1 MLSCILVQKGK
12 EKPGRNVKEPVCAF
26 FRSPVYAVQPKVA
39 GFIPSMLYNKYMKTI
54 LKYLKPYRKPLL
66 LTGVLCVIYTLS
78 SAFLPY
84 LMSRIVDDGI
94 AAGDMG
100 TILKLGGMMLGLAI
114 LSMLCALWTS
124 AVNARISAGFSH
136 DLTRSIFQKASA
148 LDFENFSRIG
158 TSGLLTRST
167 HDVST
172 LSGASSMMV
181 NVVVVVP
188 ILMAGGVA
196 FALLSDRVL
205 ALILLLATPLAFLIL
220 FPIVRHLDR
229 LWKLSDEYIDEQNR
243 LMRERL
249 SGIRVI
255 RAFDKEAHEH
265 GRIKHATEEMA
276 KYIIRANVRAGYV
289 NPLCMLVLNFAA
301 VVMLLVGANRL
312 QNPELM
318 QAGLTAGGVI
328 ATVQYVALILNG
340 VMMLSWTFVFLPHLK
355 VCINRVT
362 EVLNL
367 PDEPE
372 LEGSGQIIGGDLV
385 LSGVGFSYPDSELK
399 TLSGIDLVVRA
410 GETVAI
416 IGGTGS
422 GKSTILKLLLNFYP
436 PTEGEISLGGK
447 PYAKIGRADVRSNI
461 SAALQKGMVFEGTLL
476 DNVRMGNPN
485 ASEDDVRTVLDIAQM
500 TEFADS
506 HPEGL
511 SYRLAQAGANIS
523 GGQKQRIS
531 IARTILKPASV
542 YVFDDSFSALDY
554 LTESKLRKALN
565 RYLAGKSQI
574 IITQRA
580 ATAMRCDRIYVIE
593 QGSIVGSGTHAELVK
608 SCKVYREIVRSQ
620 LGGDAV

>member
-1 MLSCILVQKGK
+1 
-12 EKPGRNVKEPVCAF
+12 
-26 FRSPVYAVQPKVA
+26 
-39 GFIPSMLYNKYMKTI
+39 MKKI
-54 LKYLKPYRKPLL
+54 FPYLKPYKKQMI
-66 LTGVLCVIYTLS
+66 LTGILCVVSTLEGT
-78 SAFLPY
+78 FLPY

-94 AAGDMG
+94 AVGNMG
-100 TILKLGGMMLGLAI
+100 AILRLGGLMLALAI
-114 LSMLCALWTS
+114 MSMLCAVWTG
-124 AVNARISAGFSH
+124 AVNARISAGFSR
-136 DLTRSIFQKASA
+136 DLTHGIFRKASA
-148 LDFENFSRIG
+148 LDFENFSKIG

-172 LSGASSMMV
+172 ISGVSSMFV
-181 NVVVVVP
+181 NVVVMVP
-188 ILMAGGVA
+188 IMIAGGVA

-205 ALILLLATPLAFLIL
+205 ALILLLSMPIAFLIL

-265 GRIKHATEEMA
+265 GRIAQATEEMA

-289 NPLCMLVLNFAA
+289 NPLCMLVLNLAT
-301 VVMLLVGANRL
+301 VVMLTVGANRL
-312 QNPELM
+312 QDPALLA
-318 QAGLTAGGVI
+318 QGLTAGGII

-362 EVLNL
+362 EVLDL
-367 PDEPE
+367 PDEPADAGDGTI
-372 LEGSGQIIGGDLV
+372 LGGDLV
-385 LSGVGFSYPDSELK
+385 LENVGFAYPGSEVL
-399 TLSGIDLVVRA
+399 TVSGIQMTVKA
-410 GETVAI
+410 GETAAI

-422 GKSTILKLLLNFYP
+422 GKSTILKLLLDFYA
-436 PTEGEISLGGK
+436 PTEGTISLGGV
-447 PYAKIGRADVRSNI
+447 PYETIGRGGVRENV

-476 DNVRMGNPN
+476 DNVRMGDPD
-485 ASEDDVRTVLDIAQM
+485 ASEDAVRNVLDIAQM
-500 TEFADS
+500 TEFVDS
-506 HPEGL
+506 HEEGL
-511 SYRLAQAGANIS
+511 NYRLAQSGANIS

-565 RYLAGKSQI
+565 RYLAGKTQI

-580 ATAMRCDRIYVIE
+580 ATAMRCDRIYVLE
-593 QGSIVGSGTHAELVK
+593 QGSIVGSGTHAELVQN
-608 SCKVYREIVRSQ
+608 CAVYREIVRSQ

>member
-1 MLSCILVQKGK
+1 
-12 EKPGRNVKEPVCAF
+12 
-26 FRSPVYAVQPKVA
+26 
-39 GFIPSMLYNKYMKTI
+39 MKTI
-54 LKYLKPYRKPLL
+54 YPYLKPYKKELI
-66 LTGVLCVIYTLS
+66 LTGVLCVVATLEGV
-78 SAFLPY
+78 FLPY

-94 AAGDMG
+94 ALGDMG
-100 TILKLGGMMLGLAI
+100 AILKLGALMLGLAVM
-114 LSMLCALWTS
+114 SMLCALWTS
-124 AVNARISAGFSH
+124 AVNAKVSAGFSH
-136 DLTRSIFQKASA
+136 NLTRGIFDKASA
-148 LDFENFSRIG
+148 LSFENFSKIG

-172 LSGASSMMV
+172 ISQASSMFV
-181 NVVVVVP
+181 NVVVIVP
-188 ILMAGGVA
+188 ILLAGGVL

-205 ALILLLATPLAFLIL
+205 ALILLLSMPIAFLIL
-220 FPIVRHLDR
+220 FPIVRHLDA

-265 GRIKHATEEMA
+265 GRIAHATEEMA

-289 NPLCMLVLNFAA
+289 NPLCMLVLNLAT

-312 QNPELM
+312 QNPALLEG
-318 QAGLTAGGVI
+318 GLTAGGII

-355 VCINRVT
+355 VCVNRVT
-362 EVLNL
+362 EVLKL
-367 PDEPE
+367 PDEPTDAGDGT
-372 LEGSGQIIGGDLV
+372 LLGGDLV
-385 LSGVGFSYPDSELK
+385 LENVGFAYPDSELS
-399 TLSGIDLVVRA
+399 TLSGITLTVKA
-410 GETVAI
+410 GETAAI

-422 GKSTILKLLLNFYP
+422 GKSTLLKLLLNFYP
-436 PTEGEISLGGK
+436 PTEGSISLGGK
-447 PYAKIGRADVRSNI
+447 PYETIGRSGVRDNV

-476 DNVRMGNPN
+476 DNVRMGWPD
-485 ASEDDVRTVLDIAQM
+485 ADEDAVKNVLEIAQM
-500 TEFADS
+500 TEFLES
-506 HPEGL
+506 HEEGL
-511 SYRLAQAGANIS
+511 SYRLAQSGANIS

-565 RYLAGKSQI
+565 RHLAGKTQI

-580 ATAMRCDRIYVIE
+580 ATAMRCDTVFVIE
-593 QGSIVGSGTHAELVK
+593 QGSIVGSGTHAELLK
-608 SCKVYREIVRSQ
+608 SCGVYREIVRSQ

>member
-1 MLSCILVQKGK
+1 
-12 EKPGRNVKEPVCAF
+12 
-26 FRSPVYAVQPKVA
+26 
-39 GFIPSMLYNKYMKTI
+39 MKTI
-54 LKYLKPYRKPLL
+54 LHYLKPYRKPLI
-66 LTGVLCVIYTLS
+66 LTGVLCILFTLGG
-78 SAFLPY
+78 AFLPY

-94 AAGDMG
+94 ATGDLG
-100 TILKLGGMMLGLAI
+100 VILKLGALMLGLAI
-114 LSMLCALWTS
+114 LSMLCAIWTS
-124 AVNARISAGFSH
+124 AINARISAGFSY
-136 DLTRSIFQKASA
+136 DLTRGIFRKASG
-148 LDFENFSRIG
+148 LDFENFSKIG

-188 ILMAGGVA
+188 ILMVGGVA

-205 ALILLLATPLAFLIL
+205 ALILLLSTPLAFLIL
-220 FPIVRHLDR
+220 FPIVRHLDK

-249 SGIRVI
+249 SGIRII

-265 GRIKHATEEMA
+265 GRIAHATEEMA

-289 NPLCMLVLNFAA
+289 NPLCMLVLNFAT
-301 VVMLLVGANRL
+301 VVMLWVGANRL
-312 QNPELM
+312 QDPVLLEK
-318 QAGLTAGGVI
+318 GLTAGGVI

-362 EVLNL
+362 EVLHL

-372 LEGSGQIIGGDLV
+372 LEGCGEVVGGDIV
-385 LSGVGFSYPDSELK
+385 LKNVGFSYPGSELK
-399 TLSGIDLVVRA
+399 TLSGIDLTVHA

-422 GKSTILKLLLNFYP
+422 GKSTILKLLLDFYP

-447 PYAKIGRADVRSNI
+447 PYAGIGRATVRGSI

-476 DNVRMGNPN
+476 DNVRMGNPD
-485 ASEDDVRTVLDIAQM
+485 ASEEAVRNVLDIAQM
-500 TEFADS
+500 TDFVES
-506 HPEGL
+506 HKEGL
-511 SYRLAQAGANIS
+511 DYRLAQAGANIS

-580 ATAMRCDRIYVIE
+580 ATAMRCDKIYVLE
-593 QGSIVGSGTHAELVK
+593 QGGVVGSGTHESLMQ
-608 SCKVYREIVRSQ
+608 SCTVYREIVRSQ
-620 LGGDAV
+620 LGGDAA

>member
-1 MLSCILVQKGK
+1 
-12 EKPGRNVKEPVCAF
+12 
-26 FRSPVYAVQPKVA
+26 
-39 GFIPSMLYNKYMKTI
+39 MKTI
-54 LKYLKPYRKPLL
+54 LHYLKPYRKPLI
-66 LTGVLCVIYTLS
+66 LTGVLCILFTLGG
-78 SAFLPY
+78 AFLPY

-94 AAGDMG
+94 ATGDLG
-100 TILKLGGMMLGLAI
+100 VILKLGALMLGLAI
-114 LSMLCALWTS
+114 LSMLCAIWTS
-124 AVNARISAGFSH
+124 AINARISAGFSY
-136 DLTRSIFQKASA
+136 DLTRGIFRKASG
-148 LDFENFSRIG
+148 LDFENFSKIG

-188 ILMAGGVA
+188 ILMVGGVA

-205 ALILLLATPLAFLIL
+205 ALILLLSTPLAFLIL
-220 FPIVRHLDR
+220 FPIVRHLDK

-265 GRIKHATEEMA
+265 GRIAHATEEMA

-289 NPLCMLVLNFAA
+289 NPLCMLVLNFAT
-301 VVMLLVGANRL
+301 VVMLWVGANRL
-312 QNPELM
+312 QDPVLLEK
-318 QAGLTAGGVI
+318 GLTAGGVI

-362 EVLNL
+362 EVLHL

-372 LEGSGQIIGGDLV
+372 LEGGGEVVGGDLV
-385 LSGVGFSYPDSELK
+385 LKNVGFTYPGSELK
-399 TLSGIDLVVRA
+399 TLSGIDLTVHA

-422 GKSTILKLLLNFYP
+422 GKSTILKLLLDFYP

-447 PYAKIGRADVRSNI
+447 PYAGIGRATVRDSI

-476 DNVRMGNPN
+476 DNVRMGNPD
-485 ASEDDVRTVLDIAQM
+485 ASEEAVRNVLDIAQM
-500 TEFADS
+500 TDFVES
-506 HPEGL
+506 HKEGL
-511 SYRLAQAGANIS
+511 DYRLAQAGANIS

-580 ATAMRCDRIYVIE
+580 ATAMRCDKIYVLE
-593 QGSIVGSGTHAELVK
+593 QGGVVGSGTHESLMQ
-608 SCKVYREIVRSQ
+608 SCTVYREIVRSQ
-620 LGGDAV
+620 LGGDAA

>member
-1 MLSCILVQKGK
+1 MI
-12 EKPGRNVKEPVCAF
+12 
-26 FRSPVYAVQPKVA
+26 
-39 GFIPSMLYNKYMKTI
+39 
-54 LKYLKPYRKPLL
+54 
-66 LTGVLCVIYTLS
+66 LTGILCVVSTLEGT
-78 SAFLPY
+78 FLPY

-94 AAGDMG
+94 AVGNMG
-100 TILKLGGMMLGLAI
+100 AIFRLGGLMLALAI
-114 LSMLCALWTS
+114 MSMLCAVWTG
-124 AVNARISAGFSH
+124 AVNARISAGFSR
-136 DLTRSIFQKASA
+136 DLTHGIFRKASA
-148 LDFENFSRIG
+148 LDFENFSKIG

-172 LSGASSMMV
+172 ISSVSSMFV
-181 NVVVVVP
+181 NVVVMVP
-188 ILMAGGVA
+188 IMIAGGVA
-196 FALLSDRVL
+196 FALLSDRML
-205 ALILLLATPLAFLIL
+205 ALILLLSMPIAFLIL

-229 LWKLSDEYIDEQNR
+229 LWKLSDEYIDVQNR

-265 GRIKHATEEMA
+265 GRIAHATEEMA

-289 NPLCMLVLNFAA
+289 NPLCMLVLNLAT
-301 VVMLLVGANRL
+301 VVMLTVGANRL
-312 QNPELM
+312 QNPALLA
-318 QAGLTAGGVI
+318 QGLTAGGII

-362 EVLNL
+362 EVLEL
-367 PDEPE
+367 PDEPADA
-372 LEGSGQIIGGDLV
+372 GDGTIIGGDLV
-385 LSGVGFSYPDSELK
+385 LENVGFAYPGSEVLTVSGVHMTVK
-399 TLSGIDLVVRA
+399 A
-410 GETVAI
+410 GETAAV

-422 GKSTILKLLLNFYP
+422 GKSTILKLLLDFYA
-436 PTEGEISLGGK
+436 PTEGKISLGGV
-447 PYAKIGRADVRSNI
+447 PYETIGRGGVRENV

-476 DNVRMGNPN
+476 DNVRMGNPD
-485 ASEDDVRTVLDIAQM
+485 ASEDAVRNVLDIAQM
-500 TEFADS
+500 TEFVDS
-506 HPEGL
+506 HEEGL
-511 SYRLAQAGANIS
+511 NYRLAQSGANIS

-565 RYLAGKSQI
+565 RYLAGKTQI

-580 ATAMRCDRIYVIE
+580 ATAMRCDRIYVLE
-593 QGSIVGSGTHAELVK
+593 QGSIVGSGTHAELIQT
-608 SCKVYREIVRSQ
+608 CEVYREIVRSQ

>member
-1 MLSCILVQKGK
+1 MRKIF
-12 EKPGRNVKEPVCAF
+12 PF
-26 FRSPVYAVQPKVA
+26 
-39 GFIPSMLYNKYMKTI
+39 
-54 LKYLKPYRKPLL
+54 LKPYKGPLI
-66 LTGVLCVIYTLS
+66 LTAVLCLVWTLQGM
-78 SAFLPY
+78 FLPY

-94 AAGDMG
+94 ATGNMG
-100 TILKLGGMMLGLAI
+100 VILKLGALMLGLAI

-124 AVNARISAGFSH
+124 AINAKISAGFSH
-136 DLTRSIFQKASA
+136 DLTRGIFDKASG
-148 LDFENFSRIG
+148 LGFEDFSKIG
-158 TSGLLTRST
+158 TAGLLTRST

-172 LSGASSMMV
+172 ISMASSMFV

-188 ILMAGGVA
+188 ILIAGGVL

-205 ALILLLATPLAFLIL
+205 ALILLLATPVAFLIL
-220 FPIVRHLDR
+220 FPIVRHLDK

-265 GRIKHATEEMA
+265 GRIAHATEEMA

-289 NPLCMLVLNFAA
+289 NPLCMLVLNMAT

-312 QNPELM
+312 QDPALM
-318 QAGLTAGGVI
+318 EAGLTAGGII

-340 VMMLSWTFVFLPHLK
+340 VMMLSWTVVFLPHLK

-362 EVLNL
+362 EVLAL
-367 PDEPE
+367 PDEPAE
-372 LEGSGQIIGGDLV
+372 TGDGTILGGDLV
-385 LSGVGFSYPDSELK
+385 LENVGFAYPDSELK
-399 TLSGIDLVVRA
+399 TLSGVSLAVKA
-410 GETVAI
+410 GQTAAI

-422 GKSTILKLLLNFYP
+422 GKSTLLKLLLDFYP
-436 PTEGEISLGGK
+436 PTEGSISLGGR
-447 PYAKIGRADVRSNI
+447 PYETLGRGCVRDNV

-476 DNVRMGNPN
+476 DNVRMGNPD
-485 ASEDDVRTVLDIAQM
+485 ASEDDVKNALDIAQM
-500 TEFADS
+500 TEFVQS
-506 HPEGL
+506 HEEGL
-511 SYRLAQAGANIS
+511 QYRLAQSGANIS

-565 RYLAGKSQI
+565 RHLAGKTQI

-580 ATAMRCDRIYVIE
+580 ATAMRCDVIFVIE
-593 QGSIVGSGTHAELVK
+593 QGSIVGSGTHAELLQ
-608 SCKVYREIVRSQ
+608 SCTVYREIVRSQ
-620 LGGDAV
+620 LGGDAA

>member
-1 MLSCILVQKGK
+1 
-12 EKPGRNVKEPVCAF
+12 
-26 FRSPVYAVQPKVA
+26 
-39 GFIPSMLYNKYMKTI
+39 MKTI
-54 LKYLKPYRKPLL
+54 LHYLKPYRKPLI
-66 LTGVLCVIYTLS
+66 LTGVLCILFTLGG
-78 SAFLPY
+78 AFLPY

-94 AAGDMG
+94 ATGDLSV
-100 TILKLGGMMLGLAI
+100 ILKLGALMLGLAI
-114 LSMLCALWTS
+114 LSMLCAIWTS
-124 AVNARISAGFSH
+124 AINARISAGFSY
-136 DLTRSIFQKASA
+136 DLTRSIFRKASG
-148 LDFENFSRIG
+148 LDFENFSKIG

-188 ILMAGGVA
+188 ILMVGGVA

-205 ALILLLATPLAFLIL
+205 ALILLLSTPLAFLIL
-220 FPIVRHLDR
+220 FPIVRHLDK

-265 GRIKHATEEMA
+265 GRIAHATEEMA

-289 NPLCMLVLNFAA
+289 NPLCMLVLNFAT
-301 VVMLLVGANRL
+301 VVMLWVGANRL
-312 QNPELM
+312 QDPVLLEI
-318 QAGLTAGGVI
+318 GLTAGGVI

-362 EVLNL
+362 EVLHL

-372 LEGSGQIIGGDLV
+372 LEGGGEVVGGDLV
-385 LSGVGFSYPDSELK
+385 LKNVGFSYPGSELK
-399 TLSGIDLVVRA
+399 TLSGIDLTVHA

-422 GKSTILKLLLNFYP
+422 GKSTILKLLLDFYP

-447 PYAKIGRADVRSNI
+447 PYAGIGRATVRDSI

-476 DNVRMGNPN
+476 DNVRMGNPD
-485 ASEDDVRTVLDIAQM
+485 ASEEAVRNVLDIAQM
-500 TEFADS
+500 TDFVES
-506 HPEGL
+506 HKEGL
-511 SYRLAQAGANIS
+511 DFRLAQAGANIS

-580 ATAMRCDRIYVIE
+580 ATAMRCDKIYVLE
-593 QGSIVGSGTHAELVK
+593 QGGVVDSGTHESLMQ
-608 SCKVYREIVRSQ
+608 SCTVYREIVRSQ
-620 LGGDAV
+620 LGGDAA

>member
-1 MLSCILVQKGK
+1 MKKIL
-12 EKPGRNVKEPVCAF
+12 PF
-26 FRSPVYAVQPKVA
+26 
-39 GFIPSMLYNKYMKTI
+39 
-54 LKYLKPYRKPLL
+54 LKPYKKQLI
-66 LTGVLCVIYTLS
+66 LTGVLCVVATLEG
-78 SAFLPY
+78 AFLPY

-94 AAGDMG
+94 APGSME
-100 TILKLGGMMLGLAI
+100 TILKLGGLMLGLAVM
-114 LSMLCALWTS
+114 SMLCSLLTG

-136 DLTRSIFQKASA
+136 DLTRSIFDKASA
-148 LDFENFSRIG
+148 LDFENFSKIG

-172 LSGASSMMV
+172 ISQASGMFV
-181 NVVVVVP
+181 NVVAVVP
-188 ILMAGGVA
+188 IMLAGGVA
-196 FALLSDRVL
+196 FAFLSDRVL
-205 ALILLLATPLAFLIL
+205 ALVLLLAVPVAFLIL

-265 GRIKHATEEMA
+265 GRIAHATEEMA

-289 NPLCMLVLNFAA
+289 NPLCMLVLNLAT
-301 VVMLLVGANRL
+301 VVMLLIGAQRL
-312 QNPELM
+312 QDPALLRE
-318 QAGLTAGGVI
+318 GLTAGSVI
-328 ATVQYVALILNG
+328 ATVQYVALILNA

-362 EVLNL
+362 EVLEL
-367 PDEPE
+367 PDEPVDA
-372 LEGSGQIIGGDLV
+372 GDGTVIGGDLV
-385 LSGVGFSYPDSELK
+385 LKNVGFAYPG
-399 TLSGIDLVVRA
+399 SGIRTVSDISFTVKA
-410 GETVAI
+410 GQTAAL

-422 GKSTILKLLLNFYP
+422 GKSTILKLLLGFYP
-436 PTEGEISLGGK
+436 PDEGEISLGGI
-447 PYAKIGRADVRSNI
+447 PYRTIGRGGVRENI

-476 DNVRMGNPN
+476 DNVRMGDPS
-485 ASEDDVRTVLDIAQM
+485 ADEDAVKHVLDIAQM
-500 TEFADS
+500 TDFMKS

-511 SYRLAQAGANIS
+511 AYHLAQSGANIS

-565 RYLAGKSQI
+565 RHLAGKTQI

-580 ATAMRCDRIYVIE
+580 ATAMRCDTIFVIE

>member
-1 MLSCILVQKGK
+1 
-12 EKPGRNVKEPVCAF
+12 
-26 FRSPVYAVQPKVA
+26 
-39 GFIPSMLYNKYMKTI
+39 MKTI
-54 LKYLKPYRKPLL
+54 LHYLKPYRKPLI
-66 LTGVLCVIYTLS
+66 LTGVLCILFTLGG
-78 SAFLPY
+78 AFLPY

-94 AAGDMG
+94 ATGDLSV
-100 TILKLGGMMLGLAI
+100 ILKLGALMLGLAI
-114 LSMLCALWTS
+114 LSMLCAIWTS
-124 AVNARISAGFSH
+124 AINARISAGFSY
-136 DLTRSIFQKASA
+136 DLTRSIFRKASG
-148 LDFENFSRIG
+148 LDFENFSKIG

-188 ILMAGGVA
+188 ILMVGGVA

-205 ALILLLATPLAFLIL
+205 ALILLLSTPLAFLIL
-220 FPIVRHLDR
+220 FPIVRHLDK

-265 GRIKHATEEMA
+265 GRIAHATEEMA

-289 NPLCMLVLNFAA
+289 NPLCMLVLNFAT
-301 VVMLLVGANRL
+301 VVMLWVGANRL
-312 QNPELM
+312 QDPVLLEK
-318 QAGLTAGGVI
+318 GLTAGGVI

-362 EVLNL
+362 EVLHL

-372 LEGSGQIIGGDLV
+372 LEGGGEVVGGDLV
-385 LSGVGFSYPDSELK
+385 LKNVGFTYPGSELK
-399 TLSGIDLVVRA
+399 TLSGIDLTVHV

-422 GKSTILKLLLNFYP
+422 GKSTILKLLLDFYP

-447 PYAKIGRADVRSNI
+447 PYAGIGRATVRDSI

-476 DNVRMGNPN
+476 DNVRMGNPD
-485 ASEDDVRTVLDIAQM
+485 ASEEAVRNVLDIAQM
-500 TEFADS
+500 TDFVES
-506 HPEGL
+506 HKEGL
-511 SYRLAQAGANIS
+511 DYRLAQAGANIS

-580 ATAMRCDRIYVIE
+580 ATAMRCDKIYVLE
-593 QGSIVGSGTHAELVK
+593 QGGVVGSGTHESLMQ
-608 SCKVYREIVRSQ
+608 SCTVYREIVRSQ
-620 LGGDAV
+620 LGGDAA

>member
-1 MLSCILVQKGK
+1 
-12 EKPGRNVKEPVCAF
+12 
-26 FRSPVYAVQPKVA
+26 
-39 GFIPSMLYNKYMKTI
+39 MKTI
-54 LKYLKPYRKPLL
+54 LHYLKPYRKPLI
-66 LTGVLCVIYTLS
+66 LTGVLCILFTLGG
-78 SAFLPY
+78 AFLPY

-94 AAGDMG
+94 ATGDLSV
-100 TILKLGGMMLGLAI
+100 ILKLGALMLGLAI
-114 LSMLCALWTS
+114 LSMLCAIWTS
-124 AVNARISAGFSH
+124 AINARISAGFSY
-136 DLTRSIFQKASA
+136 DLTRSIFRKASG
-148 LDFENFSRIG
+148 LDFENFSKIG

-188 ILMAGGVA
+188 ILMVGGVA

-205 ALILLLATPLAFLIL
+205 ALILLLSTPLAFLIL
-220 FPIVRHLDR
+220 FPIVRHLDK

-265 GRIKHATEEMA
+265 GRIAHATEEMA

-289 NPLCMLVLNFAA
+289 NPLCMLVLNFAT
-301 VVMLLVGANRL
+301 VVMLWVGANRL
-312 QNPELM
+312 QDPVLLEK
-318 QAGLTAGGVI
+318 GLTAGGVI

-362 EVLNL
+362 EVLHL

-372 LEGSGQIIGGDLV
+372 LEGGGEVVGGDLV
-385 LSGVGFSYPDSELK
+385 LKNVGFSYPGSELK
-399 TLSGIDLVVRA
+399 TLSGIDLTVHA

-422 GKSTILKLLLNFYP
+422 GKSTILKLLLDFYP

-447 PYAKIGRADVRSNI
+447 PYAGIGRATVRDSI

-476 DNVRMGNPN
+476 DNVRMGNPD
-485 ASEDDVRTVLDIAQM
+485 ASEEAVRNVLDIAQM
-500 TEFADS
+500 TDFVES
-506 HPEGL
+506 HKEGL
-511 SYRLAQAGANIS
+511 DYRLAQAGANIS

-580 ATAMRCDRIYVIE
+580 ATAMRCDKIYVLE
-593 QGSIVGSGTHAELVK
+593 QGGVVGSGTHESLMQ
-608 SCKVYREIVRSQ
+608 SCTVYREIVRSQ
-620 LGGDAV
+620 LGGDAA

>member
-1 MLSCILVQKGK
+1 
-12 EKPGRNVKEPVCAF
+12 
-26 FRSPVYAVQPKVA
+26 
-39 GFIPSMLYNKYMKTI
+39 MKTI
-54 LKYLKPYRKPLL
+54 LPILKPYRKQII
-66 LTGVLCVIYTLS
+66 LTGLLCILFTLGG
-78 SAFLPY
+78 AFLPY

-100 TILKLGGMMLGLAI
+100 MILKLGGLMLLLAAV
-114 LSMLCALWTS
+114 SMLCALWMG
-124 AVNARISAGFSH
+124 AVNARISADFSR
-136 DLTRSIFQKASA
+136 DLKRSIFDKASA
-148 LDFENFSRIG
+148 LDFEHFSKIG

-172 LSGASSMMV
+172 IADISGMFV
-181 NVVVVVP
+181 NVVVMVP
-188 ILMAGGVA
+188 IMIAGGVA
-196 FALLSDRVL
+196 FATLSDRVL
-205 ALILLLATPLAFLIL
+205 ALILLVSMPIAFLIL
-220 FPIVRHLDR
+220 FPILRHLDK

-265 GRIKHATEEMA
+265 GRIAHATEEMA

-289 NPLCMLVLNFAA
+289 NPVCMLVLNLAT

-312 QNPELM
+312 QDPELVR
-318 QAGLTAGGVI
+318 QGLTAGGVI

-340 VMMLSWTFVFLPHLK
+340 VMMLSWTFAFLPHLK
-355 VCINRVT
+355 VCVNRVT
-362 EVLNL
+362 EVLEL
-367 PDEPE
+367 PEEPADAGDGTIAE
-372 LEGSGQIIGGDLV
+372 GDLV
-385 LSGVGFSYPDSELK
+385 LENVGFAYPGSELK
-399 TLSGIDLVVRA
+399 TVSDINISIPA
-410 GETVAI
+410 GETAAI

-422 GKSTILKLLLNFYP
+422 GKSTILKLLLDFYP
-436 PTEGEISLGGK
+436 PTEGSISLGGV
-447 PYAKIGRADVRSNI
+447 PYEKIGRGGVRETV
-461 SAALQKGMVFEGTLL
+461 SASLQKGMVFEGTIL
-476 DNVRMGNPN
+476 DNVRMGDPN
-485 ASEDDVRTVLDIAQM
+485 ASEDAVKTVLDIAQM
-500 TEFADS
+500 TEFVDS
-506 HPEGL
+506 HEEGL
-511 SYRLAQAGANIS
+511 NYRLAQSGANIS

-565 RYLAGKSQI
+565 RYLAGKTQI

-580 ATAMRCDRIYVIE
+580 ATAMRCDRIFVLE

>member
-1 MLSCILVQKGK
+1 
-12 EKPGRNVKEPVCAF
+12 
-26 FRSPVYAVQPKVA
+26 
-39 GFIPSMLYNKYMKTI
+39 MKKI
-54 LKYLKPYRKPLL
+54 FPYLKPYKKQMI
-66 LTGVLCVIYTLS
+66 LTGILCVVSTLEGT
-78 SAFLPY
+78 FLPY

-94 AAGDMG
+94 AVGNMG
-100 TILKLGGMMLGLAI
+100 AILRLGGLMLALAI
-114 LSMLCALWTS
+114 MSMLCAVWTG
-124 AVNARISAGFSH
+124 AVNARISAGFSR
-136 DLTRSIFQKASA
+136 DLTHGIFRKASA
-148 LDFENFSRIG
+148 LDFENFSKIG

-172 LSGASSMMV
+172 ISGVSSMFV
-181 NVVVVVP
+181 NVVVMVP
-188 ILMAGGVA
+188 IMIAGGVA

-205 ALILLLATPLAFLIL
+205 ALILLLSMPIAFLIL

-229 LWKLSDEYIDEQNR
+229 LWKLSDEYIDVQNR

-265 GRIKHATEEMA
+265 GRIAQATEEMA

-289 NPLCMLVLNFAA
+289 NPLCMLVLNLAT
-301 VVMLLVGANRL
+301 VVMLTVGANRL
-312 QNPELM
+312 QDPALLA
-318 QAGLTAGGVI
+318 QGLTAGGII

-362 EVLNL
+362 EVLDL
-367 PDEPE
+367 PDEPADAGDGTI
-372 LEGSGQIIGGDLV
+372 LGGDLV
-385 LSGVGFSYPDSELK
+385 LENVGFAYPGSEVL
-399 TLSGIDLVVRA
+399 TVSGIQMTVKA
-410 GETVAI
+410 GETAAI

-422 GKSTILKLLLNFYP
+422 GKSTILKLLLDFYA
-436 PTEGEISLGGK
+436 PTEGTISLGGV
-447 PYAKIGRADVRSNI
+447 PYETIGRGGVRENV

-476 DNVRMGNPN
+476 DNVRMGDPD
-485 ASEDDVRTVLDIAQM
+485 ASEDAVRNVLDIAQM
-500 TEFADS
+500 TEFVDS
-506 HPEGL
+506 HEEGL
-511 SYRLAQAGANIS
+511 NYRLAQSGANIS

-565 RYLAGKSQI
+565 RYLAGKTQI

-580 ATAMRCDRIYVIE
+580 ATAMRCDRIYVLE
-593 QGSIVGSGTHAELVK
+593 QGSIVGSGTHAELVQN
-608 SCKVYREIVRSQ
+608 CAVYREIVRSQ